1 MDKESEAQEVCVTT
15 LSYDNQNWRNV
26 SPLEKWEG
34 PKWISCT
41 NKAGVEEVGQF
52 YPIVESNRRWSQEK

>member
-1 MDKESEAQEVCVTT
+1 MDIESEAQEVWVTI

-52 YPIVESNRRWSQEK
+52 YPTEESNRWWTQEK